1 MDFLKIKSVRQF
13 CANHEIQNN
22 ILEAILGT
30 VFQAPSAFNLQPWRF
45 FVFKGE
51 KSKQKIAPFLYGNKT
66 QLETC
71 SAMILLCCDTQ
82 KNTLAEKIYQ
92 QEFLKKQISDTTKL
106 QIITK
111 IDDYYKQISQSKLK
125 NELFLEGG
133 IGALQLM
140 LAAKKYG
147 YDVCPMGGFNA
158 KKINE
163 GLNID
168 FQYLPVLLVAI
179 GKSQEKPKNKA
190 FRMDCKDFI
199 FWM

>member
-92 QEFLKKQISDTTKL
+92 QEFFKKT
-106 QIITK
+106 
-111 IDDYYKQISQSKLK
+111 
-125 NELFLEGG
+125 
-133 IGALQLM
+133 
-140 LAAKKYG
+140 
-147 YDVCPMGGFNA
+147 
-158 KKINE
+158 
-163 GLNID
+163 NI
-168 FQYLPVLLVAI
+168 
-179 GKSQEKPKNKA
+179 
-190 FRMDCKDFI
+190 
-199 FWM
+199 

>member
-1 MDFLKIKSVRQF
+1 M
-13 CANHEIQNN
+13 
-22 ILEAILGT
+22 
-30 VFQAPSAFNLQPWRF
+30 
-45 FVFKGE
+45 
-51 KSKQKIAPFLYGNKT
+51 
-66 QLETC
+66 
-71 SAMILLCCDTQ
+71 
-82 KNTLAEKIYQ
+82 
-92 QEFLKKQISDTTKL
+92 
-106 QIITK
+106 
-111 IDDYYKQISQSKLK
+111 SQSKLK